1 MKISILSQ
9 DKRYKFLCESLCKMG
24 FDAKIER
31 LPCGCED
38 FIILPVKREHND
50 KELEQIFLRVKK
62 GTTALSPYTQAGF
75 RGRLIDYSKD
85 EAFLKENAY
94 ITAEGAISLFYSE
107 MKESLLSKEAIIL
120 GYGRIG
126 KYLAKMLKNQGAN
139 VSVFAR
145 KKEVKSEIILDG
157 NFVIELNEI
166 RNKNPFVLFNT
177 VPCKITDE
185 IFDFPIIELASSE
198 NNFNTKNT
206 IINGRGLPGK
216 MFPKTAAE
224 ILLKVIL
231 PYLT

>member
-9 DKRYKFLCESLCKMG
+9 DKRYKFLCENLCKMG
-24 FDAKIER
+24 FDTKIER
-31 LPCGCED
+31 LPYGDED
-38 FIILPVKREHND
+38 FIILPIKREHND
-50 KELEQIFLRVKK
+50 KELEQIFLRAKK
-62 GTTALSPYTQAGF
+62 ETAVLSAYAQAGF
-75 RGRLIDYSKD
+75 RGRLIDYSID
-85 EAFLKENAY
+85 EGFLKENAY
-94 ITAEGAISLFYSE
+94 ITAEGAISLFYNE
-107 MKESLLSKEAIIL
+107 IKESLLCKEAIIL

-145 KKEVKSEIILDG
+145 KNDVKSEIILDG
-157 NFVIELNEI
+157 NYVIELNEI
-166 RNKNPFVLFNT
+166 RNKKPFVLFNT

-198 NNFNTKNT
+198 NNFNSKNT